1 MPKSTHTQEAKVLQ
15 DLLRQARVNAG
26 LSQMELARR
35 LSNLQAFVSNYETGQ
50 RRLDLIE
57 LCEVLDTLGVP
68 LGQFISDFE
77 RLTGRTPETEK
88 SGGGTIPSA

>member
-15 DLLRQARVNAG
+15 DLLRQARVDAG
-26 LSQMELARR
+26 LSQMELAKR
-35 LSNLQAFVSNYETGQ
+35 LDNLQAFVSNYETGQ

-68 LGQFISDFE
+68 LAQFVADFE
-77 RLTGRTPETEK
+77 RRAGRIPE
-88 SGGGTIPSA
+88 